1 MGGVVSST
9 VPAVMEIAAIY
20 ALIGSHDITFYLEK
34 KMAVMM
40 ILMVVFLVVGGP
52 GGHMGSHG
60 ANSSPS
66 QASQS
71 HEHGSAKPDAEKP

>member
-1 MGGVVSST
+1 M
-9 VPAVMEIAAIY
+9 
-20 ALIGSHDITFYLEK
+20 TFYLEK

-60 ANSSPS
+60 ANDSPT
-66 QASQS
+66 QTSQS
-71 HEHGSAKPDAEKP
+71 HEHGAAKPDPDKP